1 MAAYQCPTAPG
12 DPLEKKQTS
21 LLAGSAV
28 FFVSSLIIYAARFAT
43 SVLVARTIGVEGK
56 GIYILVLMV
65 GSLLVLFLSLGLG
78 GSLTYFTASKHFETD
93 TLYSFSLVA
102 SLLISLLGGFGFYIL
117 YGLFLA
123 NTFLIGIG
131 PQYILL
137 VLILLPFNLIS
148 LFFSSIILGKQQL
161 VAFNLINIIRVVSN
175 LLFQLMSALSGGG
188 LPGAILAWF
197 TSNLVAFGVTLWFVR
212 GDFHPHLR
220 FTRHIIK
227 PATSYGIKNYLANL
241 FMFFNYRLDT
251 FFVNFYSGATE
262 VGLYSTGV
270 GVAELIWYIP
280 NAISGALFPKS
291 SSMSKETSARLTAQV
306 ARQSLV
312 VAAGLTIVS
321 ALIGPLVIPFFYG
334 IDFLPSVKPFLWLL
348 PGILGI
354 TLSKIVSANLA
365 GIGKPQYATYS
376 SGITIVI
383 TVVLDILLIPPY
395 GIVGAAIASS
405 IAYLLSA
412 GLSVMWFSRE
422 TNIRWLDVVFPRKED
437 ISLLVSRSLKLANT
451 TRSELSGRLSRRKT
465 G

>member
-1 MAAYQCPTAPG
+1 MAYIRPTVLG
-12 DPLEKKQTS
+12 DSLEKKQTS

-56 GIYILVLMV
+56 GIYTLVLMV

-78 GSLTYFTASKHFETD
+78 GSLTYFTASKHFDTD

-102 SLLISLLGGFGFYIL
+102 SLLISILGGFAFFIL
-117 YGLFLA
+117 YDLFLA

-148 LFFSSIILGKQQL
+148 LFLSSIILGKQQL
-161 VAFNLINIIRVVSN
+161 VAFNLISIIRVVSN
-175 LLFQLMSALSGGG
+175 LLFQLISAFSGGG

-197 TSNLVAFGVTLWFVR
+197 ASNLVAFGATLWFVR
-212 GDFHPHLR
+212 GDFRPHLR
-220 FTRHIIK
+220 FPQQIVR
-227 PATSYGIKNYLANL
+227 PAASYGIKNYLANL

-251 FFVNFYSGATE
+251 FFVNYYNGAAD

-306 ARQSLV
+306 SRQSLV
-312 VAAGLTIVS
+312 IAAVLTIVS
-321 ALIGPLVIPFFYG
+321 AVIGPLLIPFVYG
-334 IDFLPSVKPFLWLL
+334 VDFLPSVKPFLWLL

-354 TLSKIVSANLA
+354 TLSKIISANLA
-365 GIGKPQYATYS
+365 GIGKPQYATYT
-376 SGITIVI
+376 SGMTVII
-383 TVVLDILLIPPY
+383 TVVLDVLLIPPY
-395 GIVGAAIASS
+395 GIVGAAIASTV
-405 IAYLLSA
+405 AYLLSA
-412 GLSVMWFSRE
+412 ALTVMWFSRE
-422 TNIRWLDVVFPRKED
+422 TNIRLVDVVFPRKED
-437 ISLLVSRSLKLANT
+437 ISLVVSRSLKLAGT
-451 TRSELSGRLSRRKT
+451 TCSELSGRLSRRKT